1 MFIFATL
8 KTNKIR
14 YYEKKLNLCFHCYDS
29 DVFVSNKT
37 MASENI
43 AIDRME
49 MQVPSTSTPNV
60 YFKVTTETA
69 PNGDMIVITH
79 TTLTL
84 DGQTISDTIEIFV
97 IKRT

>member
-1 MFIFATL
+1 
-8 KTNKIR
+8 
-14 YYEKKLNLCFHCYDS
+14 
-29 DVFVSNKT
+29 
-37 MASENI
+37 
-43 AIDRME
+43 ME

>member
-14 YYEKKLNLCFHCYDS
+14 YYEKKLNLCFIAMIAMF
-29 DVFVSNKT
+29 VVSNKT

>member
-1 MFIFATL
+1 MKRKLICAFIAMIAMF
-8 KTNKIR
+8 
-14 YYEKKLNLCFHCYDS
+14 
-29 DVFVSNKT
+29 VVSNKT

-49 MQVPSTSTPNV
+49 MQAPSTSTPNV

-79 TTLTL
+79 TTLTS